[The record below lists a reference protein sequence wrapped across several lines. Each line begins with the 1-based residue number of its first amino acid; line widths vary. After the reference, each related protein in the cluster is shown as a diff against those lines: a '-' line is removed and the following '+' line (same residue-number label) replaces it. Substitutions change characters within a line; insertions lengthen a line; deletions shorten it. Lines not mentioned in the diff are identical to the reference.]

1 MHVRIFPHPNNSN
14 GTFSL
19 KAVAMLFGFA
29 LLVDTSPCTARAY
42 RCTDAGGNVSYSQSP
57 CAASQTGARVYGVGT
72 TTVRDREACT
82 LVRSFA
88 TESFGK
94 LQRGTEP
101 STLISKYGGPGYID
115 PITLNVINFVSG
127 FRFSTEVPAS
137 KVGGLAYN
145 KCKSG
150 GFGKIQTSD
159 LPVEI
164 LPHVD
169 EVDEATESPTPMQ
182 FPSQSAP
189 AAERYSRNKADDN
202 SRQQLCQDYDQ
213 RLDELNRA
221 MRRGYDAGNG
231 QRIRKERQQY
241 ETLLRKNCR
250 E

>member
-1 MHVRIFPHPNNSN
+1 MHVRTCSHPSSSNSK
-14 GTFSL
+14 FSL
-19 KAVAMLFGFA
+19 KAAAMFFGFA

-57 CAASQTGARVYGVGT
+57 CAASQTGARMHGVGT

-88 TESFGK
+88 TESFGR
-94 LQRGTEP
+94 LQHGTEP
-101 STLISKYGGPGYID
+101 STLISRYGGPGYID
-115 PITLNVINFVSG
+115 PVTLNVINFVSG

-150 GFGKIQTSD
+150 GFGKIQTGN

-164 LPHVD
+164 LQPVG
-169 EVDEATESPTPMQ
+169 EVDKAAESPAPMQ
-182 FPSQSAP
+182 FPSQPAP
-189 AAERYSRNKADDN
+189 TAERYSRNKADDN
-202 SRQQLCQDYDQ
+202 SRQQLCQDYD
-213 RLDELNRA
+213 RHLDELNRA

-241 ETLLRKNCR
+241 EALLRKNCR